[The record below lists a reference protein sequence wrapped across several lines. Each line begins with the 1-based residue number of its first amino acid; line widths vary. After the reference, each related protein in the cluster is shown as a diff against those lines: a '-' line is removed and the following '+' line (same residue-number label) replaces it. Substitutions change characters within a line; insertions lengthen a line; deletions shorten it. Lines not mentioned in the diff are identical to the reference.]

1 MVFLYAVIG
10 FIVMATGTQW
20 IEKLMPPVV
29 TGAVVMI
36 IGLNLAPIT
45 VSGVQGKPFDLW
57 MALMTVLCMG
67 MIAVFCTWI
76 FTAFVTTDRFGDGIC
91 NLCDSDQYFGFR

>member
-1 MVFLYAVIG
+1 MWFLYAVIG

-36 IGLNLAPIT
+36 IGLNLAPLP
-45 VSGVQGKPFDLW
+45 S
-57 MALMTVLCMG
+57 
-67 MIAVFCTWI
+67 AVCKASRLIYGWH
-76 FTAFVTTDRFGDGIC
+76 
-91 NLCDSDQYFGFR
+91 